1 MKINAQDLN
10 NKSRKLE
17 RLLLKLRPLLDLEKA
32 ASTRR
37 AVIPLDDGSRC
48 TIVSARDQDG
58 DVTHY
63 LHFWSEKD
71 AHD

>member
-1 MKINAQDLN
+1 MKIDLRELN
-10 NKSRKLE
+10 NKFRKLE
-17 RLLLKLRPLLDLEKA
+17 RLLLKLRPLLDLEKG

-37 AVIPLDDGSRC
+37 VIIPMDDGSRC

-58 DVTHY
+58 DITHY
-63 LHFWSEKD
+63 LHFWSEED